1 MVEHTD
7 PLPATMWF
15 DPARVKPLPGTIAD
29 KWLQQGWREGILE
42 GIELVLDIKFGS
54 DGLRLW
60 PEIRQDVLRT
70 VLRALKAAHT
80 PEDIRRVYQGC
91 ATWSLVAHRESP
103 DERG

>member
-1 MVEHTD
+1 
-7 PLPATMWF
+7 MWF

-60 PEIRQDVLRT
+60 PEIRQIEDAKRLRA
-70 VLRALKAAHT
+70 VQRALKTART
-80 PEDIRRVYQGC
+80 PEELRRVYQ
-91 ATWSLVAHRESP
+91 
-103 DERG
+103 

>member
-7 PLPATMWF
+7 PPPATMWF

-60 PEIRQDVLRT
+60 PEIRQIEDAKRLRA
-70 VLRALKAAHT
+70 VQRALKTAHT
-80 PEDIRRVYQGC
+80 PEALRRAYQ
-91 ATWSLVAHRESP
+91 
-103 DERG
+103 